1 MTGLAEWWVY
11 AAARGPEVWLRTVEH
26 LMLTG
31 ASTLVAVLV
40 GVPLA
45 VAAHLLPR
53 LRAVVLSGVA
63 ILQTIPSLAML
74 VLLLVLFGRIGV
86 LPALVALILY
96 ALLPVV
102 RNTLTGLDEI
112 DPAVAEAAR
121 GVGMTTAQELRMVRL
136 PLAAPVAAAG
146 VRTAA
151 VIGVGIATLSAF
163 IGAGGLG
170 DFINRG
176 LALSDARL
184 ILLGAIPAGLL
195 ALVVDGSI
203 AGLEWAADARRHRN
217 AGPGQNTLRVLAVAL
232 PTALVVAPV
241 AIWAWGGPEGAVASA
256 GGDPAAFPGTEP
268 VRVCSKNFTEQLVLG
283 ELVAQ
288 ALEGRGLAVD
298 RRLNLG
304 GTMICHGALVRGEV
318 DVYVEYTGTAL
329 TAVLGREVESAE
341 PETVFRDVAEAYEAR
356 FGVRWLPPLGFDNT
370 YVLLAHRGVARAE
383 GWRTVSD
390 VADGADRLS
399 AGMTAEFAERPDG
412 YPGFRDHYGFGFG
425 SVRDLD
431 PGILY
436 EALARGEVDVAFG
449 FATDGRIAM
458 HDLAVLQDDRGF
470 FPPYEAAPVVR
481 GEILA
486 GDPAVGAA
494 LRSLG
499 GQVADSV
506 MRRLNRE
513 VDAQGRPA
521 ADVARDFLLSRG
533 LVER

>member
-1 MTGLAEWWVY
+1 MTEWWAYTVG
-11 AAARGPEVWLRTVEH
+11 RGPEVWVRTVEH

-45 VAAHLLPR
+45 VAAHRLSR
-53 LRAVVLSGVA
+53 LRGAVLSAVA

-112 DPAVAEAAR
+112 DPAVVEAAR

-136 PLAAPVAAAG
+136 PLAAPVMAAG

-170 DFINRG
+170 EFINRG

-184 ILLGAIPAGLL
+184 ILLGAIPAGIL
-195 ALVVDGSI
+195 ALIVDGSI
-203 AGLEWAADARRHRN
+203 AGLEWAADARRHR
-217 AGPGQNTLRVLAVAL
+217 GGGRVRGLVRTLAAAL
-232 PTALVVAPV
+232 PTALVVGPV
-241 AIWAWGGPEGAVASA
+241 ALWAWGGADTPASA
-256 GGDPAAFPGTEP
+256 GGAVEVAP

-283 ELVAQ
+283 EIVARV
-288 ALEGRGLAVD
+288 LEARQVPVD
-298 RRLNLG
+298 RNLNLG

-329 TAVLGREVESAE
+329 TAVLDREVRSPD
-341 PETVFRDVAEAYEAR
+341 PEAVYRDVAEAYASR

-370 YVLLAHRGVARAE
+370 YVLLAPRAVAEAE
-383 GWRTVSD
+383 GWRTMSD
-390 VADGADRLS
+390 VAADAGRLT
-399 AGMTAEFAERPDG
+399 AAMTAEFAERPDG
-412 YPGFRDHYGFGFG
+412 YPGFRDHYGYGFG

-436 EALARGEVDVAFG
+436 QALAEEEVDVAFG
-449 FATDGRIAM
+449 FATDGRIDT
-458 HDLAVLQDDRGF
+458 HDLAVLADDRRF
-470 FPPYEAAPVVR
+470 FPPYQAAPVVR
-481 GEILA
+481 EEVLTGRPL
-486 GDPAVGAA
+486 VGAA
-494 LRSLG
+494 LRSLA
-499 GQVADSV
+499 GQVPDSA

-513 VDAQGRPA
+513 VDGEGRA
-521 ADVARDFLLSRG
+521 IADVARDFLVSRG